1 MFLKVISPVFQKA
14 DIAHLRRISVERY
27 QASLSSMLKSR
38 SQSRDIM
45 KYYLGIDVAPE
56 KCAVFIVDDAGA
68 ILFEGSYATEFDE
81 IF

>member
-1 MFLKVISPVFQKA
+1 
-14 DIAHLRRISVERY
+14 
-27 QASLSSMLKSR
+27 
-38 SQSRDIM
+38 M